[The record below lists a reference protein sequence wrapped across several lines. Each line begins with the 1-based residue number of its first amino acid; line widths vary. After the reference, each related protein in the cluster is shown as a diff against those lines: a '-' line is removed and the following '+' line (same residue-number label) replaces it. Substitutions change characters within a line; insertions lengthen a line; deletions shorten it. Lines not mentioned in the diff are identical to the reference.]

1 MTIIDKLYA
10 DPSFLPTLATDL
22 AIRARRDNVETQHC
36 FGEKFCT
43 YGASHTFD
51 GLNVQ
56 AVFWDEVTKKNCD
69 LSSPE

>member
-1 MTIIDKLYA
+1 MMTLIEK
-10 DPSFLPTLATDL
+10 F
-22 AIRARRDNVETQHC
+22 IRNPLFIEPLVTALTRDTQCETVAVQDN

-56 AVFWDEVTKKNCD
+56 AVFMG
-69 LSSPE
+69 

>member
-10 DPSFLPTLATDL
+10 DPSFFPTLVYDL
-22 AIRARRDNVETQHC
+22 VIRAQRDNVETHC

-56 AVFWDEVTKKNCD
+56 AVFWDEETKKNCY